1 MRYFLDTEFN
11 GFCGDLISLAL
22 VPEFDTYRSYNSEDI
37 SIDSLYL
44 ATICKDPVPWVA
56 ENVIP
61 LVDIGGPK
69 YLSISQFG
77 REITQYFRTTLYMTG
92 DPRIEIITDWP
103 DDIRYFCE
111 CLITKPGEMVDLG
124 SLAFQMIRVDAY
136 PTKLVGAV
144 QHNALWDARALRA
157 LFVD

>member
-11 GFCGDLISLAL
+11 GFGGGLISLAL
-22 VPEFDTYRSYNSEDI
+22 VPESDTYRTYHNEDI
-37 SIDSLYL
+37 PLDSLYL
-44 ATICKDPVPWVA
+44 ATICKNPEPWVA

-61 LVDIGGPK
+61 LVDIGNPE
-69 YLSISQFG
+69 YVPISQFG
-77 REITQYFRTTLYMTG
+77 HKIAEYFRVHLYMTG

-111 CLITKPGEMVDLG
+111 CLITKPGEMVNLG
-124 SLAFQMIRVDAY
+124 SFAFQMIRVDAY
-136 PTKLVGAV
+136 PTTLPGAV
-144 QHNALWDARALRA
+144 QHNALWDARALRH